1 MRGERRRGGGKWR
14 RGERGGGGERKRK
27 RGDTFAKP
35 STCGVT
41 LVGRRR
47 SPHCSSR
54 VVVERNE
61 KARQVAPK
69 AKSERGKTLKQKERS
84 NTILLIQDS
93 KHSKGRFSSQSE
105 VLLYQ
110 SSPCWWWGGGAT
122 AQENL
127 AYTPQAVV
135 IQWGHDATPPCV
147 GEFPPVILSEKLLLL
162 RT

>member
-1 MRGERRRGGGKWR
+1 MEKRRKGGG
-14 RGERGGGGERKRK
+14 GGGGEKEEK
-27 RGDTFAKP
+27 GGTLLP
-35 STCGVT
+35 NPPTCGIT

-69 AKSERGKTLKQKERS
+69 AKSERGKTLKQKERN

-93 KHSKGRFSSQSE
+93 KHSKGRFSS
-105 VLLYQ
+105 LLYQ